1 MKIST
6 TTLSVAVAAVA
17 VALVAPASPTSAFTF
32 SIASGLPIRRSIAK
46 FNTDEKVPEEVV
58 TKAAEAALLAPN
70 HFLSEPTRMYSL
82 GPEAITKLKA
92 LNEDKAKLFDGVPGW
107 MVFTI
112 KTEHLDDDGNISA
125 KLALEDH
132 ATVACATQNF
142 MQSLAED
149 GIGSKWM
156 TGALGMAPEDIL
168 TAIGAPDD
176 ERMVSVVWYGTPT
189 KPLTEAKAPKRKLGV
204 DQAVIQ
210 VA

>member
-17 VALVAPASPTSAFTF
+17 ALSTPASTSAFTL

-82 GPEAITKLKA
+82 GPEAITKLKG

-168 TAIGAPDD
+168 KAIGAPDD